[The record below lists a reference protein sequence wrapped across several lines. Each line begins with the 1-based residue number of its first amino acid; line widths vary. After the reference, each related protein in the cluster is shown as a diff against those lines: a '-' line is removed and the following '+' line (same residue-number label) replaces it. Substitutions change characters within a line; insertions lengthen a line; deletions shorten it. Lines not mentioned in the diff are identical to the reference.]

1 VYARNAST
9 WVFARKNLYSSPP
22 YSNSKRSRAKRERER
37 EWRVVAMEKTPTLE
51 EQPKSKPSTS
61 EEEEEEENVDNGDQ
75 YMPDAAQNPPS
86 SPGSDG
92 SDSDS
97 EDEAQQN
104 LLLQTLEAELSSNP
118 SNYDAHIKVF
128 TLFAC

>member
-1 VYARNAST
+1 
-9 WVFARKNLYSSPP
+9 
-22 YSNSKRSRAKRERER
+22 
-37 EWRVVAMEKTPTLE
+37 MEETPTLE

-61 EEEEEEENVDNGDQ
+61 EEEENVDNGDQ

-97 EDEAQQN
+97 ESDSEDEAQQN
-104 LLLQTLEAELSSNP
+104 LQLQTLEAELSSNP
-118 SNYDAHIKVF
+118 SNYDTHVQVF